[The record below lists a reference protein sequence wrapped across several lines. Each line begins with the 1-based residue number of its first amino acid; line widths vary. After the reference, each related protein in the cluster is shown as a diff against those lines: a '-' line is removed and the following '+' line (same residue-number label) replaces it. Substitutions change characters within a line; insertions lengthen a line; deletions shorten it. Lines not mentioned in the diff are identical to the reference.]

1 MIQNRTNENMMSAQ
15 HPIMRTTAG
24 DIENSGDSD
33 DNESNSSSR
42 IACSDPNNDSNN
54 SHGDDVHHRNS
65 NINSSSS
72 INHTDLHLAADYQL
86 CTLLQSMS
94 HHIQSRTIQ
103 LSNSLKKLEDKLKI
117 IDYNVDVVTLLD
129 SESSDY
135 STSMLF
141 RTADNDGDN
150 GYNNCNN
157 NNKKKKNSHN
167 NHNDNVDHD
176 HHDQQDNDEVRT
188 QTLSQ
193 NISNN
198 NEKDIHDGL
207 GIMHQEENEAILHGI
222 KALSI
227 FHDHTTTTNNNNY
240 NNNDNVPSGENMDQ
254 YSFKEEDIENDD
266 NDDDDSF
273 YYYESS
279 PGDVLN
285 QRPLPFVVGTAEF
298 LESVDGGIG
307 DDL

>member
-1 MIQNRTNENMMSAQ
+1 MSAQ
-15 HPIMRTTAG
+15 HPIMRTAAG
-24 DIENSGDSD
+24 DIEN
-33 DNESNSSSR
+33 NESNSSSR

-65 NINSSSS
+65 NINSSSSSSSSSS

-157 NNKKKKNSHN
+157 NNKKKNSHN

-193 NISNN
+193 NINNNNNN

-227 FHDHTTTTNNNNY
+227 FHDHTTTTNNNYY